1 MYPFP
6 FFLCVSRG
14 RCGLWGRGGQRYGY
28 IHFFVFMDNN
38 VCFSVSSEYI
48 ILKYV
53 SEVMYIFGKNVWQL
67 CLFSFL

>member
-1 MYPFP
+1 M
-6 FFLCVSRG
+6 CVEG
-14 RCGLWGRGGQRYGY
+14 AVWVVGEGGAEVWIYS
-28 IHFFVFMDNN
+28 FFVFMDNN

-53 SEVMYIFGKNVWQL
+53 SEVMYIFGKNLWQL

>member
-1 MYPFP
+1 MGYG
-6 FFLCVSRG
+6 RG
-14 RCGLWGRGGQRYGY
+14 GGQRYGF
-28 IHFFVFMDNN
+28 IHVFVFTDNN
-38 VCFSVSSEYI
+38 VRFSVSSEYI